1 MIGRAGR
8 QSRARLG
15 RQRDWPLST
24 RHNVPVA
31 ERSKA
36 VDLKSGTCRL
46 ERCSGPE
53 SLATIELMRNQQLSA
68 AHASWKREVV
78 ARSRPAAGRSRYL
91 PPCPTTKGSGTGRKG
106 PRSGERNGLCRTH
119 AAHKGR
125 LLPEGM
131 ASRPPPSSSSL
142 PPAQL
147 DETPFYSLPLL
158 APRRLSARSGGL
170 EPALLARSARQSNNG
185 L

>member
-15 RQRDWPLST
+15 RQRDWPLGPH
-24 RHNVPVA
+24 HNVPVA

-91 PPCPTTKGSGTGRKG
+91 PPRPTTKGSGTGRKG
-106 PRSGERNGLCRTH
+106 PRSGERNGFACTPCCTQ
-119 AAHKGR
+119 ADS
-125 LLPEGM
+125 LPEGM

-147 DETPFYSLPLL
+147 DETPFYSSIRFRSSLL
-158 APRRLSARSGGL
+158 AGYQLDPGV
-170 EPALLARSARQSNNG
+170 
-185 L
+185 

>member
-46 ERCSGPE
+46 ERCLGPE

-91 PPCPTTKGSGTGRKG
+91 PPRPTTKGSGTGRKG
-106 PRSGERNGLCRTH
+106 PRSGECNRPCRTH

-125 LLPEGM
+125 LLPEGWR
-131 ASRPPPSSSSL
+131 AALRLRQAPSL
-142 PPAQL
+142 PPSLTRHLSIRFRSSLLAGYQL
-147 DETPFYSLPLL
+147 DP
-158 APRRLSARSGGL
+158 GV
-170 EPALLARSARQSNNG
+170 
-185 L
+185 

>member
-24 RHNVPVA
+24 RHNVLVA

-46 ERCSGPE
+46 ERCLGPE

-68 AHASWKREVV
+68 AHASWKQEVV

-91 PPCPTTKGSGTGRKG
+91 PPCPTTKRKWNGQEGS
-106 PRSGERNGLCRTH
+106 
-119 AAHKGR
+119 A
-125 LLPEGM
+125 
-131 ASRPPPSSSSL
+131 
-142 PPAQL
+142 
-147 DETPFYSLPLL
+147 FW
-158 APRRLSARSGGL
+158 
-170 EPALLARSARQSNNG
+170 
-185 L
+185 

>member
-24 RHNVPVA
+24 RHNVLVA

-46 ERCSGPE
+46 ERCLGPE
-53 SLATIELMRNQQLSA
+53 SLATIELMRDQQLSA
-68 AHASWKREVV
+68 AHASWKQEVV

-91 PPCPTTKGSGTGRKG
+91 PPWAGRV
-106 PRSGERNGLCRTH
+106 PVLVNVT
-119 AAHKGR
+119 
-125 LLPEGM
+125 
-131 ASRPPPSSSSL
+131 
-142 PPAQL
+142 
-147 DETPFYSLPLL
+147 D
-158 APRRLSARSGGL
+158 
-170 EPALLARSARQSNNG
+170 LLARSAARKPTPCLKVWRVALRLRQALQLSPDLPGPCHLLPWSTKFFSAHLLNKVVTE
-185 L
+185 LYSYATMISPSAQSPC